1 MIFKILLI
9 FIGKN
14 NLVEIKSDKIFWK
27 KCCNY
32 LLSNSN
38 LGNLILSKIQSFKY
52 ENKNIV
58 LIEEIIMGNKDNFVN
73 GNYCK
78 LNKMT
83 SFIVPVLTEIIEYCG
98 IIMNYKKTSVAKS
111 LNNIKN
117 IQMLIDKL
125 NGILKKE

>member
-1 MIFKILLI
+1 MKIKIL
-9 FIGKN
+9 F
-14 NLVEIKSDKIFWK
+14 
-27 KCCNY
+27 
-32 LLSNSN
+32 LL
-38 LGNLILSKIQSFKY
+38 K
-52 ENKNIV
+52 
-58 LIEEIIMGNKDNFVN
+58 KDNFVN

-98 IIMNYKKTSVAKS
+98 IIMNYKKTSVVKS